1 MNKRIFALIS
11 LVILILAAVGII
23 KNCKKCDGEAETA
36 PAPDRSSVEY
46 NVQRATELLENM
58 FLFVAY
64 VEDDKGCKETGTYFC
79 GARWTAAYGVTVKPD
94 GSLVRK
100 GEKVSR
106 AQAKEWAMHHL
117 RKQVVPFLSHADGVK
132 LSDEKLYMIM
142 LVIYNM
148 GGELVTGYDRFGNK
162 QGEPAAFFVALNEGK
177 PVEEVANLLTRY
189 RKSAGKRAPGLLK
202 RHWVEGAIGL
212 GIITPENVLNLRPV
226 QFYETKNFGNYYWL
240 TKKRD
245 LVEKKG
251 LYQLRYD
258 ELIINTFFNMN
269 EARNG
274 QKSVRDILP

>member
-1 MNKRIFALIS
+1 MRKKSIVLIS
-11 LVILILAAVGII
+11 LVVVIVAI
-23 KNCKKCDGEAETA
+23 KNCAGGGEDELVIDNRT
-36 PAPDRSSVEY
+36 SSQFNQE
-46 NVQRATELLENM
+46 RASQLLDKV
-58 FLFVAY
+58 FPLVAY
-64 VEDDKGCKETGTYFC
+64 AEDDKGCEETTGTYFC
-79 GARWTAAYGVTVKPD
+79 GARQTAAYGVTVKPD
-94 GSLVRK
+94 GSLVKK

-106 AQAKEWAMHHL
+106 AQAKEWSLHHL
-117 RKQVVPFLSHADGVK
+117 RTHVVPFLSHCDGVR

-148 GGELVTGYDRFGNK
+148 GGELVTGYRLNGTRC
-162 QGEPAAFFVALNEGK
+162 GEPARFFTALNEGR

-189 RKSAGKRAPGLLK
+189 RKSGGKRAPGLLK

-240 TKKRD
+240 TKKRE
-245 LVEKKG
+245 LVEKNG

-258 ELIINTFFNMN
+258 ETTINTFFNMN

-274 QKSVRDILP
+274 KRSVKDILP

>member
-1 MNKRIFALIS
+1 MSKNKFALIS
-11 LVILILAAVGII
+11 LVIVLILALVGI
-23 KNCKKCDGEAETA
+23 KKCTPDA
-36 PAPDRSSVEY
+36 PVIDDSRTPSEY
-46 NVQRATELLENM
+46 NVQRAEELLERM
-58 FLFVAY
+58 FLFIAY
-64 VEDDKGCKETGTYFC
+64 AEDDKGCEETTGTYFC
-79 GARWTAAYGVTVKPD
+79 GARQTAAYGVTVKPD
-94 GSLVRK
+94 GSLVKK

-106 AQAKEWAMHHL
+106 AQAKEWSLHHL
-117 RKQVVPFLSHADGVK
+117 RTHVVPFLSHCDGVR

-148 GGELVTGYDRFGNK
+148 GGELVTGYRLNGTRC
-162 QGEPAAFFVALNEGK
+162 GEPARFFTALNEGR

-189 RKSAGKRAPGLLK
+189 RKSGGKRAPGLLK

-240 TKKRD
+240 TKKRE
-245 LVEKKG
+245 LVEKNG

-258 ELIINTFFNMN
+258 ETTINTFFNMN

-274 QKSVRDILP
+274 KRSVKDILP